1 VSFLLKLK
9 TYFKKFISKLK
20 KAKTCHDYMQIVLI
34 LNQFVLYTIRKL
46 VLTLWFTKRYRSNLQ
61 KQFKLSTGYSPLVSI
76 IVPNY
81 NHGRFLKERLESIYS
96 QDYANFEV
104 VLLDDNSDD
113 ESLEILQSYQ
123 SRYPETTHL
132 VVNEV
137 NSGSGYR
144 QWIKGISLAKGEL
157 IWIAE
162 SDDVSEG
169 SFLSTLVPKFENEAV
184 KIAFSNTVFFEESPE
199 NVVWDLKSYWRGRT
213 YLSAAEDWVLF
224 DKNFIDAGMRN
235 SNLIPNVS
243 SAVFTKPS
251 DFKLHASWGEY
262 KFCGDWLFYVHQM
275 AGGLVAFVSKTTN
288 FYRVHD
294 QSTIK
299 KNMKSS
305 SFDLEFEGVKAEITH
320 LMERPRVLFVLPG
333 LVIGGGELF
342 PFRMAQVCEKFG
354 VVAAIVDL
362 GVLPSADKELFLS
375 GKPLPVFR
383 PHVISNFLKNADV
396 TWDVLYSHHATS
408 DYLVAKY
415 RRKAIAHIVSLHGM
429 YEELERSSVSEIEG
443 VFLENPPLFTYT
455 IDKNLTGFSEEFR
468 SSNHFLK
475 VSNFIPD
482 GIVPQDSV
490 DIPSEGDEI
499 RICLIA
505 RAIPGKGWIEAVNAT
520 KMARDL
526 SKKNFNLYLF
536 GSGPMNKKVMKD
548 FSFDWLHVS
557 ESTNNSLLTA
567 SQMHAGLF
575 LSTYAGES
583 MPLILMEF
591 LAIGLP
597 TIFTSNGLSKQI
609 MTDHNGDL
617 GIQIEG
623 KQIDF
628 DCESLAKAIIDLTSL
643 SESERQFLRSR
654 MFVKFFEFSEANN
667 MPQYVEIFQRAVE
680 SNHD

>member
-1 VSFLLKLK
+1 
-9 TYFKKFISKLK
+9 
-20 KAKTCHDYMQIVLI
+20 
-34 LNQFVLYTIRKL
+34 
-46 VLTLWFTKRYRSNLQ
+46 
-61 KQFKLSTGYSPLVSI
+61 
-76 IVPNY
+76 
-81 NHGRFLKERLESIYS
+81 
-96 QDYANFEV
+96 
-104 VLLDDNSDD
+104 
-113 ESLEILQSYQ
+113 
-123 SRYPETTHL
+123 
-132 VVNEV
+132 
-137 NSGSGYR
+137 
-144 QWIKGISLAKGEL
+144 
-157 IWIAE
+157 
-162 SDDVSEG
+162 
-169 SFLSTLVPKFENEAV
+169 
-184 KIAFSNTVFFEESPE
+184 
-199 NVVWDLKSYWRGRT
+199 
-213 YLSAAEDWVLF
+213 
-224 DKNFIDAGMRN
+224 
-235 SNLIPNVS
+235 
-243 SAVFTKPS
+243 
-251 DFKLHASWGEY
+251 
-262 KFCGDWLFYVHQM
+262 
-275 AGGLVAFVSKTTN
+275 
-288 FYRVHD
+288 
-294 QSTIK
+294 
-299 KNMKSS
+299 
-305 SFDLEFEGVKAEITH
+305 
-320 LMERPRVLFVLPG
+320 
-333 LVIGGGELF
+333 
-342 PFRMAQVCEKFG
+342 
-354 VVAAIVDL
+354 
-362 GVLPSADKELFLS
+362 
-375 GKPLPVFR
+375 
-383 PHVISNFLKNADV
+383 
-396 TWDVLYSHHATS
+396 
-408 DYLVAKY
+408 
-415 RRKAIAHIVSLHGM
+415 M